1 MPTEAEAAAAKAAAD
16 QATADKTAAD
26 KAAADKATA
35 DKSAADKAAADKAA
49 ADKAT
54 ADKAAADK
62 AAADKATAD
71 AAAGKSKAGEAS
83 TEGAPDKY
91 ALTIPKDGAVDASD
105 IALIEALARE
115 HNLPNDQAQA
125 LLEQHN
131 TMLIEG
137 STKLAA
143 ELTADRDYGGE
154 KLAETQRLSKA
165 VIDLVRPEGHP
176 RRAAFQRLLDKSGY
190 GNHIEIASFLAD
202 LGKRMKED
210 FPVGGGAGGGDNKDK
225 PLANR
230 LYPNQ
235 K

>member
-1 MPTEAEAAAAKAAAD
+1 MAAKTETPPADTAAAAAAAKAASD
-16 QATADKTAAD
+16 Q
-26 KAAADKATA
+26 
-35 DKSAADKAAADKAA
+35 AAADKAA

-54 ADKAAADK
+54 ADKAAADAAAAAGGDKDK
-62 AAADKATAD
+62 AAADKAAADKAAAD
-71 AAAGKSKAGEAS
+71 AAAGKPKDGEAVV
-83 TEGAPDKY
+83 EGAPDKY

-210 FPVGGGAGGGDNKDK
+210 FPASGGGGGGDNKEK

-230 LYPNQ
+230 IYPNQ